1 MIVKF
6 RNTNAFG
13 DNLYID
19 DVKITALCVGCTRDI
34 QVVSIDQP
42 RAAECSTDI
51 ITGSDS
57 EEQGSCHDHCFQHC
71 IQHR

>member
-13 DNLYID
+13 NNLYID
-19 DVKITALCVGCTRDI
+19 DVNITALCVGCTRDI

-42 RAAECSTDI
+42 RGAECSTDI
-51 ITGSDS
+51 TPGGDG
-57 EEQGSCHDHCFQHC
+57 EEQGS
-71 IQHR
+71 